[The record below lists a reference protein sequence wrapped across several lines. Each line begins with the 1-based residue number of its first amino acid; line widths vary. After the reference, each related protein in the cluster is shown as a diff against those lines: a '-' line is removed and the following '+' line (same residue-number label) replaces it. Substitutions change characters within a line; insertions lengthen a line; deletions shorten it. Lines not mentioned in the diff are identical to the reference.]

1 MNRQRDSE
9 TERRR
14 DRETGRGR
22 EREKISP
29 SLCLSFSPS
38 SWGGISMKATAF
50 ILLLTCL
57 LLLSSSAQSQR
68 LAQRPDFRSRRDSGN
83 SHRKLE
89 YTFARLEY
97 ESYGWRD
104 MWTTDYPKADQQFIM
119 GLR

>member
-1 MNRQRDSE
+1 MYRHRDRE
-9 TERRR
+9 TERQR

-22 EREKISP
+22 NRRENLSVSP
-29 SLCLSFSPS
+29 SLRSL
-38 SWGGISMKATAF
+38 WGEISMKVTAF

-68 LAQRPDFRSRRDSGN
+68 LAQRPDFRSRRDSRD